1 MSTRNGTS
9 RSDALTKPSNR
20 GGTMGAV
27 AGLDWAAEKHD
38 VLIGRRDARIAQLS
52 HAGQCHKNPP
62 DAQGNAT
69 LKAHTGFAP

>member
-1 MSTRNGTS
+1 
-9 RSDALTKPSNR
+9 
-20 GGTMGAV
+20 MGAV